1 MRVCDFA
8 KLLVFGLGLSSSVA
22 AGIADKSVTV
32 SPNPLV
38 ASVGEPF
45 TLAVTI
51 TNAGP
56 DLERSAVTI
65 GPFVEF
71 ALPLNSDCGYALIQ
85 PDPNPGSP
93 PQPFAYSVSF
103 LTGNLGA
110 GASKTCTF
118 RLLAFAPR
126 SEVALVTSTTSF
138 LQNTDPTP
146 GNPPLLYTVYA
157 PGTAIPTRSAWALGL
172 LLVLVICSGWRAL
185 RAE

>member
-1 MRVCDFA
+1 MNARHVLT
-8 KLLVFGLGLSSSVA
+8 LLVALGLSSSVE
-22 AGIADKSVTV
+22 AGIADKSVVV

-38 ASVGEPF
+38 VSVGEPF

-51 TNAGP
+51 TNSGP

-65 GPFVEF
+65 GPLVEF
-71 ALPLNSDCGYALIQ
+71 ALPLNADCSYSLVQ

-93 PQPFAYSVSF
+93 PQPFAYSVDF
-103 LTGNLGA
+103 LTGNLAA

-118 RLLAFAPR
+118 RFVAFVPL

-172 LLVLVICSGWRAL
+172 LLMLVICLGWRAL